1 MWSTIIEGEG
11 PEQSLSHRFAVSGE
25 PGKRG
30 GGLEERGVEEEKR
43 GGGRPVYSVSTGK
56 LPPLKT
62 AKKSETE

>member
-11 PEQSLSHRFAVSGE
+11 PEQSLSHRFAVNGE

-43 GGGRPVYSVSTGK
+43 GGGATRLFGLHWET
-56 LPPLKT
+56 T
-62 AKKSETE
+62 ASQDGQKVRG